1 MSIGTFLL
9 WFVITITHIVQSDRA
24 SSSLV
29 HNVLTTDELH
39 IDPFED
45 PYLRTVL
52 RMDSKTLM
60 EIPMLDDATFISQ
73 LNESNDDRNILGD
86 HCHVIEPEKNKIRIF
101 KQVLKERVINES
113 TPIPKIYGEEL
124 AKMMLTLATIAILP
138 SQREMSM

>member
-1 MSIGTFLL
+1 ML
-9 WFVITITHIVQSDRA
+9 VIDNYVFKLNKTTTTTKYYRCEHRECDVT
-24 SSSLV
+24 V
-29 HNVLTTDELH
+29 HTDINNVLL
-39 IDPFED
+39 
-45 PYLRTVL
+45 
-52 RMDSKTLM
+52 KT
-60 EIPMLDDATFISQ
+60 EG
-73 LNESNDDRNILGD
+73 N